1 MDHFRKTAKMMLGDV
16 ELTHEKQT
24 SVQDVYPLI
33 LGWSADANIFSK
45 KKRYLRTSKNH
56 LRISRNDLY

>member
-33 LGWSADANIFSK
+33 LGWSADASIFSQ
-45 KKRYLRTSKNH
+45 KKRYLRKC
-56 LRISRNDLY
+56 